1 MEHIRRDPQ
10 YAPQSPVARQLDLP
24 MTDSMNHNPETG
36 TTEIVFLNQALKE
49 AITQG
54 ASHVHVEPADD
65 GVAVRFR
72 VGGEY
77 QEFTRETR
85 DVSAVMSRLRVLAG
99 LSMEPT
105 LGPEWGVIE
114 LQSEG
119 KTHLFGTQMLS
130 SVTGEKAVLQ
140 VLRETHMDARRLDEL
155 GMLDDQ
161 LATLKAALER
171 RSGLI
176 VLCGPP
182 GSGLETTAYASLL
195 RIDREARSVA
205 TIELVARGHVPGVHQ
220 MEAGDVDEKNAMLR
234 ALMRTDTDVVY
245 VRDLTGVESAAL
257 ALSAASEHN
266 KLVIATLYS
275 SSAAAALMHFVKLGI
290 EPWLVG
296 TGIALIQAQRLLPR
310 LCPECREQALL
321 ILGSPPGD
329 EPAEKK
335 QPGKKQPAKK
345 QPAKKQTTN
354 QQTTKQTTNEQPGN
368 QPPANQQP
376 ESSTPH
382 RTVECEKCHGL
393 GYRDGKILVC
403 ESMPHSG
410 HMQQWLIEKA
420 SESEVQAAAVQ
431 QGMTTLRA
439 MALALARE
447 GVTSLDEVYLHTPP
461 E

>member
-1 MEHIRRDPQ
+1 MEHIRRDPKN
-10 YAPQSPVARQLDLP
+10 ASQSPVSSDHGS
-24 MTDSMNHNPETG
+24 MSDSTNHDSEVG
-36 TTEIVFLNQALKE
+36 TTEVVFLNQALKE
-49 AITQG
+49 AIVQG
-54 ASHVHVEPADD
+54 ASYIHIEPADN
-65 GVAVRFR
+65 GIVVRYR
-72 VGGEY
+72 IGGEY
-77 QEFTRETR
+77 QEFSRETR
-85 DVSAVMSRLRVLAG
+85 DVSAVMARIRVLAG
-99 LSMEPT
+99 LSLVPP
-105 LGPEWGVIE
+105 LSSEWGFIE

-119 KTHLFGTQMLS
+119 KTHLFGTQMLPS
-130 SVTGEKAVLQ
+130 AAGEKAVLQ

-161 LATLKAALER
+161 LATLKYALEQK
-171 RSGLI
+171 SGLI

-195 RIDREARSVA
+195 KVDRKARSVA

-257 ALSAASEHN
+257 ALSAASEHD

-310 LCPECREQALL
+310 LCPECREQE
-321 ILGSPPGD
+321 LGLGPASGD
-329 EPAEKK
+329 EA
-335 QPGKKQPAKK
+335 PGS
-345 QPAKKQTTN
+345 
-354 QQTTKQTTNEQPGN
+354 EQPD
-368 QPPANQQP
+368 
-376 ESSTPH
+376 SSTTQ
-382 RTVECEKCHGL
+382 RAGECEKCHGT
-393 GYRDGKILVC
+393 GYTDGKILVC
-403 ESMPHSG
+403 ESMPSSG

-420 SESEVQAAAVQ
+420 SESGVQAAAVQ

-439 MALALARE
+439 MALSLARE
-447 GVTSLDEVYLHTPP
+447 GLTSLDEVYLRTPP

>member
-1 MEHIRRDPQ
+1 MEHIRRKPKT
-10 YAPQSPVARQLDLP
+10 PSQSPVSRQLGFTI
-24 MTDSMNHNPETG
+24 TDRTNHNPETEV
-36 TTEIVFLNQALKE
+36 TEIAFLNQALTE

-54 ASHVHVEPADD
+54 ASYIHIEPADD

-72 VGGEY
+72 VDGEY
-77 QEFTRETR
+77 REFVRETR
-85 DVSAVMSRLRVLAG
+85 DVSVVMTRLRVLAG
-99 LSMEPT
+99 LPVVPPLSQ
-105 LGPEWGVIE
+105 EWGVIE
-114 LQSEG
+114 FRSEG

-155 GMLDDQ
+155 GMLDGQ
-161 LATLKAALER
+161 LATLKSALEQ

-195 RIDREARSVA
+195 RLDRKARSVA

-220 MEAGDVDEKNAMLR
+220 MEAGDVNEKNAMLR
-234 ALMRTDTDVVY
+234 AIMRTDTDVVY

-275 SSAAAALMHFVKLGI
+275 SCAAAALMHFVKLGI

-296 TGIALIQAQRLLPR
+296 SGIALIQAQRLLPR
-310 LCPECREQALL
+310 LCPECRKNAMAPEVPPDDPPVGKRKPRSKSKPKPEPNPL
-321 ILGSPPGD
+321 IS
-329 EPAEKK
+329 
-335 QPGKKQPAKK
+335 
-345 QPAKKQTTN
+345 
-354 QQTTKQTTNEQPGN
+354 
-368 QPPANQQP
+368 
-376 ESSTPH
+376 H
-382 RTVECEKCHGL
+382 RTSECEKCDGL
-393 GYRDGKILVC
+393 GYQDGKVLVC
-403 ESMPHSG
+403 ESMPFSG

-431 QGMTTLRA
+431 QGMTTLRS
-439 MALALARE
+439 MALDLARE
-447 GVTSLDEVYLHTPP
+447 RVISIDEVYLHTPP

>member
-10 YAPQSPVARQLDLP
+10 YAPQSQISRQLDLP
-24 MTDSMNHNPETG
+24 MTDSMNHNPEIG
-36 TTEIVFLNQALKE
+36 TTEVVFLNQALKE
-49 AITQG
+49 AITAG
-54 ASHVHVEPADD
+54 ASYIHIEPADD

-85 DVSAVMSRLRVLAG
+85 DASAVMSRLRVLAG
-99 LSMEPT
+99 LSMVPP

-114 LQSEG
+114 LRSDG

-140 VLRETHMDARRLDEL
+140 VLRETHMDSRRLDEL

-161 LATLKAALER
+161 LSNLKFALEQ

-195 RIDREARSVA
+195 RIDRQARSAA

-296 TGIALIQAQRLLPR
+296 TGISLIQAQRLLPR
-310 LCPECREQALL
+310 LCAECREEALL
-321 ILGSPPGD
+321 ILGRPSDD
-329 EPAEKK
+329 ESADEKE
-335 QPGKKQPAKK
+335 PGKKQSAKK
-345 QPAKKQTTN
+345 QSPKKQSPKKQSAKKL
-354 QQTTKQTTNEQPGN
+354 PG
-368 QPPANQQP
+368 NQQP
-376 ESSTPH
+376 EASTAG
-382 RTVECEKCHGL
+382 RAIACEKCHGL
-393 GYRDGKILVC
+393 GHRDGKVLVC

>member
-1 MEHIRRDPQ
+1 M
-10 YAPQSPVARQLDLP
+10 S
-24 MTDSMNHNPETG
+24 DSTKQDSEIG
-36 TTEIVFLNQALKE
+36 TTEVFLDLTLKA
-49 AITQG
+49 AIAQG
-54 ASHVHVEPADD
+54 ASYIHIEPAEN
-65 GVAVRFR
+65 GISVRYR

-85 DVSAVMSRLRVLAG
+85 DVSAVMKRIRMLAG
-99 LSMEPT
+99 LGTMPP
-105 LGPEWGVIE
+105 LGSDWGVIE
-114 LQSEG
+114 LQCEG

-140 VLRETHMDARRLDEL
+140 VLRESHMDARRLDEL

-161 LATLKAALER
+161 LTALKYALGQ

-195 RIDREARSVA
+195 RLDREARSVA

-220 MEAGDVDEKNAMLR
+220 MEARDVHEKNAMLR

-245 VRDLTGVESAAL
+245 VRDLTGAESAAL
-257 ALSAASEHN
+257 ALSAASEYD
-266 KLVIATLYS
+266 KLVVATLYS
-275 SSAAAALMHFVKLGI
+275 SSAAAGLLHFVKLGI

-296 TGIALIQAQRLLPR
+296 TGIALIQAQRLLPI
-310 LCPECREQALL
+310 LCPDCREQQ
-321 ILGSPPGD
+321 LGLGTPLD
-329 EPAEKK
+329 YEPTGMEL
-335 QPGKKQPAKK
+335 
-345 QPAKKQTTN
+345 
-354 QQTTKQTTNEQPGN
+354 
-368 QPPANQQP
+368 P
-376 ESSTPH
+376 ESAT
-382 RTVECEKCHGL
+382 TQGAAECEKCRGT
-393 GYRDGKILVC
+393 GYVDGKILVC
-403 ESMPHSG
+403 ESMPFSG

-439 MALALARE
+439 MALVLARE

>member
-10 YAPQSPVARQLDLP
+10 YAPQSQVSRQLDLP
-24 MTDSMNHNPETG
+24 MTDSMNHNPEIG
-36 TTEIVFLNQALKE
+36 TTEVVFLNQALKE
-49 AITQG
+49 AITAG
-54 ASHVHVEPADD
+54 ASYIHIEPADD

-85 DVSAVMSRLRVLAG
+85 DASAVMSRLRVLAG
-99 LSMEPT
+99 LSMVPP

-114 LQSEG
+114 LRSDG

-140 VLRETHMDARRLDEL
+140 VLRETHMDSRRLDEL

-161 LATLKAALER
+161 LATLKSALAQ

-195 RIDREARSVA
+195 KVDRKARSVA
-205 TIELVARGHVPGVHQ
+205 TIELVARGHVSGVHQ
-220 MEAGDVDEKNAMLR
+220 MEVGDVDEKNAMLR
-234 ALMRTDTDVVY
+234 ALMRTDTDVIY

-257 ALSAASEHN
+257 ALSAASEHD

-310 LCPECREQALL
+310 VCLECREQE
-321 ILGSPPGD
+321 LGLGPPSGD
-329 EPAEKK
+329 EAPSS
-335 QPGKKQPAKK
+335 
-345 QPAKKQTTN
+345 
-354 QQTTKQTTNEQPGN
+354 EQPD
-368 QPPANQQP
+368 
-376 ESSTPH
+376 SSTTQ
-382 RTVECEKCHGL
+382 RAGGCEKCHGT
-393 GYRDGKILVC
+393 GYTDGKILVC
-403 ESMPHSG
+403 ESMPSSG

-420 SESEVQAAAVQ
+420 SESGVQAAAVQ

-439 MALALARE
+439 MALSLARE
-447 GVTSLDEVYLHTPP
+447 GLTSLDEVYLRTPP

>member
-1 MEHIRRDPQ
+1 MEHIRREPK
-10 YAPQSPVARQLDLP
+10 APSQSPAPRQLGFTVP
-24 MTDSMNHNPETG
+24 HRINHNPEV
-36 TTEIVFLNQALKE
+36 EINEVAFLNRALKE

-54 ASHVHVEPADD
+54 ATYVHIEPADD

-72 VGGEY
+72 INGEY
-77 QEFTRETR
+77 QEFVREAR
-85 DVSAVMSRLRVLAG
+85 DVAAVMTRLRVLAG
-99 LSMEPT
+99 LPVVAPF
-105 LGPEWGVIE
+105 GQEWGVIE
-114 LQSEG
+114 FQSEG

-130 SVTGEKAVLQ
+130 SVSGEKAVLQ
-140 VLRETHMDARRLDEL
+140 VLRETHMDSRRLNDL
-155 GMLDDQ
+155 GMLDGQ
-161 LATLKAALER
+161 LATLKSALEQ

-195 RIDREARSVA
+195 RIDRQARSVA

-234 ALMRTDTDVVY
+234 AVMRTDTDVVY

-275 SSAAAALMHFVKLGI
+275 SCAAAGLMHFVKLGI

-310 LCPECREQALL
+310 LCPECRKNALDLGAPPDEQP
-321 ILGSPPGD
+321 S
-329 EPAEKK
+329 
-335 QPGKKQPAKK
+335 GKKKK
-345 QPAKKQTTN
+345 KR
-354 QQTTKQTTNEQPGN
+354 
-368 QPPANQQP
+368 PPEHLMSPRA
-376 ESSTPH
+376 S
-382 RTVECEKCHGL
+382 ECDKCDGL
-393 GYRDGKILVC
+393 GYTDGKILVC
-403 ESMPHSG
+403 ESMPFSG

-431 QGMTTLRA
+431 QGMTTLRS
-439 MALALARE
+439 MALSLARE
-447 GVTSLDEVYLHTPP
+447 GVISIDEVYLHTPP